1 MEAVD
6 RYRQELELVLEA
18 AGFDLWENDL
28 VDGRVTR
35 RADKVLGELGYG
47 DDDVARC
54 IDGIFSLIH
63 PDDAAGLRAALR
75 RHVDG
80 GAAQYR
86 AEFRLRAKSGAWVW
100 YANYGRIV
108 DRSGAARRL
117 LGVTF
122 NIDAGKRRE
131 LELARM
137 NARLAEQNA
146 QLEKLNATLRELATS
161 DSLTGIANRRKLL
174 AVGERELQRAL
185 RLGHP
190 LSLLIVD
197 IDDFKEVNDTWGHL
211 NGDRLIR
218 AVAALCAGSVRAS
231 VDTAGRIGGEEFA
244 IVLPEIGGGD
254 AHALAERLRGAIKA
268 QPVAL
273 DGGTVV
279 CRTVSIGAATLAD
292 GCVSFIDL
300 LGCADAALYAAKS
313 AGKDCVRV
321 HAAAPRPRRH
331 DDEGEPLAAD

>member
-1 MEAVD
+1 MDDAD
-6 RYRQELELVLEA
+6 RYRQQLDLVLEA
-18 AGFDLWENDL
+18 TGFDLWENDL

-35 RADKVLGELGYG
+35 RASKVFRELGYG
-47 DDDVARC
+47 DDGVASC
-54 IDGIFSLIH
+54 IDDIFSLIH
-63 PDDAAGLRAALR
+63 PEDAEALR
-75 RHVDG
+75 RALQAHIDG
-80 GAAQYR
+80 SAEQYR
-86 AEFRLRAKSGAWVW
+86 AEFRIRAKSGDWIW

-108 DRSGAARRL
+108 DRDGAGRRL

-122 NIDAGKRRE
+122 NIDAAKRRE

-146 QLEKLNATLRELATS
+146 ELEELNATLRELAAS
-161 DSLTGIANRRKLL
+161 DPLTGIANRRKLL
-174 AVGERELQRAL
+174 EVGEAEVQRAL
-185 RLGHP
+185 RMGHP

-211 NGDRLIR
+211 DGDCVIR

-244 IVLPEIGGGD
+244 IVLPEIGGRD
-254 AHALAERLRGAIKA
+254 AQALAERLRVAIKA

-273 DGGTVV
+273 AGGAVV
-279 CRTVSIGAATLAD
+279 CRTVSIGVASVGAACA
-292 GCVSFIDL
+292 SFVGL
-300 LGCADAALYAAKS
+300 LGWADAALYAAKS

-321 HAAAPRPRRH
+321 HAGTARH
-331 DDEGEPLAAD
+331 GQGEPAVPRSAG